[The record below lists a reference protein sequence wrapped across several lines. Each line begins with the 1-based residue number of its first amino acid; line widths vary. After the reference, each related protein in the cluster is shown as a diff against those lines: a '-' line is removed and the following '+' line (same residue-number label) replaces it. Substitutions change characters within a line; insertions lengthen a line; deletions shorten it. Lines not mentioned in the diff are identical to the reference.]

1 MLDLCRWWHPI
12 VVVARTTNDFVGEA
26 CAGEPV
32 VIFDP
37 VRRKA
42 AGLPGMTRS
51 RSHVTTAP
59 EVL

>member
-1 MLDLCRWWHPI
+1 ML
-12 VVVARTTNDFVGEA
+12 VARATNDFLKEA
-26 CAGEPV
+26 RAGEPV